1 MVNESGIKIITLN
14 NILKLESLINNSGDA
29 LKTFRYYQNR
39 PLKVINNHLLTIVYE
54 IEGEPVAYGHLDLED
69 KKIWLGVM
77 VIESKIS
84 QGYGKKILDY
94 LTSFITIN
102 KLKNIFLTVDQENLR
117 ASKIFKKYG
126 FFKVGLSQTGT
137 VLMKK
142 KDE

>member
-14 NILKLESLINNSGDA
+14 NIIKLESLINNSGDA

-39 PLKVINNHLLTIVYE
+39 PLKVINSHLLTIVYE

-77 VIESKIS
+77 VIESRIS

-94 LTSFITIN
+94 LISFITIN